1 MIMKAQI
8 RGNMCLNAHPVGL
21 AKLMET
27 FKRRTMAAK
36 GSMTGA
42 AMAAGKVLPK
52 TVLVL
57 GCSTGY
63 GLATRMTA
71 AFSCGADTVGVSFEN
86 QPSFKRAATPGWY
99 NNRAFDYMA
108 KSEGL
113 YTVTI
118 NADAFADATRQQII
132 ELARR
137 DNLKFDQVIYSLAS
151 PVRTD
156 PTGTMH
162 RSVIKPVGKPF
173 VGKTIDLVTNQF
185 KELSIEPANADEIE
199 ATKKVMG
206 GEDWELWIKAL
217 AEADVLAPRCITLAY
232 SYIGPEHSWPIYRDG
247 TIGKAKEHLEGSVP
261 RIDQLLKANGG
272 KAYVSVNKALVTRA
286 SAVIPVIPLY
296 ISALFR
302 IMKEM
307 HLHEDCTDQA
317 LRLYRERLLAP
328 GSILTDERGRIRLDD
343 WEMREDVQKATA
355 TQMIYATEANIE
367 LITDINGFKID
378 FLQAN
383 GFEVPGVDYHARV
396 QYE

>member
-378 FLQAN
+378 FL
-383 GFEVPGVDYHARV
+383 
-396 QYE
+396 